1 MDDRALTVLRDVF
14 GLAAFRPGQ
23 REAISA
29 SVAGRDVCCFLPTGA
44 GKSLCF
50 QLPALLADGIVLVIS
65 PLIALMDDQVAG
77 LTRRGVRARVL
88 SSGRSVAENRETLR
102 LLREEP
108 TSLDILYASPEGMA
122 SSRLLDAL
130 AATVMGNLGSNN
142 SEMFGART
150 ACEIVPL
157 RLSSEVGAQ
166 VAPNFQVVASPSVE

>member
-1 MDDRALTVLRDVF
+1 MDDARAQTVLRDVF

-50 QLPALLADGIVLVIS
+50 QLPALLSDGIVLVIS

-108 TSLDILYASPEGMA
+108 TSLDILYASPEGVA

-130 AATVMGNLGSNN
+130 AEVRRRGL
-142 SEMFGART
+142 
-150 ACEIVPL
+150 L
-157 RLSSEVGAQ
+157 RLIAVDEAHCIVSWGHDFRSAYLRLGAL
-166 VAPNFQVVASPSVE
+166 ASRCPTCR